1 MSEQIKYDS
10 FFKISVDL
18 CAQLSIMR
26 PTSTGNALK
35 RQPGNNA
42 LGLIGSGFQPD
53 VTFEEIQKK
62 H

>member
-1 MSEQIKYDS
+1 
-10 FFKISVDL
+10 
-18 CAQLSIMR
+18 MR

-42 LGLIGSGFQPD
+42 TGLIGSGVQ
-53 VTFEEIQKK
+53 VNAAFEKLQKK